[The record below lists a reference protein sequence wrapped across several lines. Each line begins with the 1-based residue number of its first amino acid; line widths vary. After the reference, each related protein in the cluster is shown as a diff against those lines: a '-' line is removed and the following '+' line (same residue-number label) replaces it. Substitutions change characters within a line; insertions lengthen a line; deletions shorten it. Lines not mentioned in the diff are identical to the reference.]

1 MKYCLSPFANC
12 NFHNRPYT
20 WSILTLLLIPPWV
33 KSKTPSSHSVLLFRG
48 RVVRGCVSLSRFR
61 GTLLPVSSMYNKGE
75 YSTFCSTEWCAY
87 KQLSVLL
94 ASNHAFQM
102 TVMYAKYSNLA
113 KVLCYTII
121 INISNVIQWNLSIK
135 DTVNKGHLSNED
147 TVCNP
152 NHIYRAVYKSNSELG
167 TPLYTGQPAGSQWCP
182 L

>member
-1 MKYCLSPFANC
+1 M
-12 NFHNRPYT
+12 
-20 WSILTLLLIPPWV
+20 
-33 KSKTPSSHSVLLFRG
+33 
-48 RVVRGCVSLSRFR
+48 RGCVSLSRFR

-135 DTVNKGHLSNED
+135 DTVNKGHLSNKD

-152 NHIYRAVYKSNSELG
+152 NHIYRAVYKSNSEL
-167 TPLYTGQPAGSQWCP
+167 
-182 L
+182 